1 MLIGM
6 PSPVPSISISTVVEL
21 VNEWATVPQEV
32 SLHPWAGY
40 PGADNHA
47 RAELRQVWP
56 QELPEPGDEM
66 IVEAADRIHTVFSA
80 TWPNEVASALTGLVS
95 ELRISPM
102 ATSRNDEV
110 HTGWSVPDQGDLLT
124 VMLAVSL
131 LDHLKIEPT
140 SRLGICESSS
150 CADILVDHSPSRSK
164 HYCSVR
170 CRTRERVR
178 DHRAR
183 NTNS

>member
-1 MLIGM
+1 MLMGM
-6 PSPVPSISISTVVEL
+6 PTLVPSLPINTLVEL
-21 VNEWATVPQEV
+21 VNEWATVPQQV
-32 SLHPWAGY
+32 SLHPWTGY
-40 PGADNHA
+40 PSANNHA
-47 RAELRQVWP
+47 RTELRVAWP

-66 IVEAADRIHTVFSA
+66 IVEAVDRIHSVFSA
-80 TWPNEVASALTGLVS
+80 DWPNDVASALNGLVS

-110 HTGWSVPDQGDLLT
+110 HTGWSVPDPSDLLT

-131 LDHLKIEPT
+131 LDHLMVEPT

-150 CADILVDHSPSRSK
+150 CADILVDRSPTRSK
-164 HYCSVR
+164 HYCSAR

-183 NTNS
+183 SASS